1 MRSTPYMGTYDRG
14 TYDTVE
20 FSKKLASKSRL
31 HITNSV
37 RPMNFD
43 FCSKAMDSAN
53 DFRQKIKYPLRTE
66 FEKIPILFT

>member
-1 MRSTPYMGTYDRG
+1 MGTRDRG
-14 TYDTVE
+14 TYDAVE

-37 RPMNFD
+37 RPVNVIP
-43 FCSKAMDSAN
+43 K
-53 DFRQKIKYPLRTE
+53 RWIPRTILGKKLNTLYVE